1 MKRNKIEKLKER
13 LSPWEYYHHRLPNL
27 KEEEIEES
35 DIFYL
40 KNFGIYTTKQNPKNF
55 MLRLRFDQKELPLD
69 LARFILDNINASTK
83 LLITAR
89 GQLELH
95 GLTFEGARTLH
106 YLFQKQGLTSCQ
118 TLMDNI
124 RSIVSDPL
132 YDIAQD
138 SIFNVMPLIKK
149 MQKLFLEK
157 QKWCGMLPRKFN
169 TAIAANKTLTA
180 PFWGNDCYFALAN
193 KDDSY
198 GFHLYVGGKNTHFAQ
213 DCDIFVRYEDVVEM
227 YEAVLQT
234 YLVHG
239 LRASRTKARLY
250 HLIKDVGLE
259 KFKELLRS
267 YYPKKWQSGG
277 ETVIHFH
284 EPTKQWFMLKDG
296 GWAYRY
302 FTKFGEVTKAE
313 FAHIIDLAQ
322 KHHATLR
329 LGIDQN
335 IYMISLAEPN
345 IEIDSKPHTVLA
357 CAGSKYC
364 IYSLFD
370 TKEAAA
376 TLPIERLNKNDITVG
391 YSGCLKGCGRHIV
404 ADIGFVGIRLNQY
417 GKVERGVRLYM
428 GALHSKGTFP
438 ARLIFWAVPLRKLN
452 ALIETIL
459 DIFERSGYDSFETF
473 CQNEINQYEEE
484 KVAYFFLLRMKGED
498 IKLSSLDLPSHEAF
512 LALQKELFSS

>member
-1 MKRNKIEKLKER
+1 MKKNKIEKLKEQ
-13 LSPWEYYHHRLPNL
+13 LSPWEYYQHRLPNL
-27 KEEEIEES
+27 KADEIKDA

-55 MLRLRFDQKELPLD
+55 MLRLRFDQKEMSLD
-69 LARFILDNINASTK
+69 TAELILDNINENTK
-83 LLITAR
+83 ILLTAR

-95 GLTFEGARTLH
+95 GFTFEEVLSLH
-106 YLFQKQGLTSCQ
+106 YLFKKHGLTSCQ
-118 TLMDNI
+118 TLTDNA
-124 RSIVSDPL
+124 RAIVTDPL
-132 YDIAQD
+132 YDIAED
-138 SIFNVMPLIKK
+138 SIVHVTPLIEK

-157 QKWCGMLPRKFN
+157 KEWCGMLPRKFN
-169 TAIAANKTLTA
+169 TAIAANKTLIT
-180 PFWGNDCYFALAN
+180 PFWGNDCYFALAK
-193 KDDSY
+193 KDDTY

-213 DCDIFVRYEDVVEM
+213 ECDIFVFYEDVVAL

-250 HLIKDVGLE
+250 HLIEEVGLE
-259 KFKELLRS
+259 KFKELLQT

-277 ETVIHFH
+277 KTVVHFH
-284 EPTKQWFMLKDG
+284 EPSKQWFKLKDG

-302 FTKFGEVTKAE
+302 FTKFGEMTKAE
-313 FAHIIDLAQ
+313 FALIIDFAQ
-322 KHHATLR
+322 KHNATVR

-335 IYMISLAEPN
+335 LYIINLTEPN
-345 IEIDSKPHTVLA
+345 IEIDSQPHTILA

-370 TKEAAA
+370 TKEGAA
-376 TLPIERLNKNDITVG
+376 TLPIARLNRHNITVG

-459 DIFERSGYDSFETF
+459 DIFEKSGYDSFEAF
-473 CQNEINQYEEE
+473 CENEINQYEEE
-484 KVAYFFLLRMKGED
+484 KVAYFLLLRMKGED
-498 IKLSSLDLPSHEAF
+498 VKISELDLPSHETF